1 MPISVAIFD
10 AFGTLVKISDGSHP
24 YRKILKLGIEQGRR
38 PRVSDAQDL
47 LSIPMDL
54 RQAAE
59 YFGVTIEPRL
69 MSQLESDLERDLAGI
84 EAYSD
89 GIAVVEV
96 LQAAGLKVVV
106 CSNLAQ
112 PYASAIER
120 LYPGL
125 NGYVYSFAVGA
136 IKPSHEIYRQAL
148 QSVFAAPADAWM
160 IGDSRLCD
168 CEASSAYGIR
178 GFYLDRKGGRGYS
191 TLNLFAEAVLSAT

>member
-10 AFGTLVKISDGSHP
+10 AFGTLLKISDGTHP

-59 YFGVTIEPRL
+59 YFGVKVEPWL
-69 MSQLESDLERDLAGI
+69 MSQLESDLERELAGI

-89 GIAVVEV
+89 GIAVVEA
-96 LQAAGLKVVV
+96 LQVAGLKVAV

-120 LYPGL
+120 LYPSL

-136 IKPSHEIYRQAL
+136 IKPSPEIYRQAL

-160 IGDSRLCD
+160 IGDSQLCD
-168 CEASSAYGIR
+168 CDAPTAYGIR
-178 GFYLDRKGGRGYS
+178 GFYLDRKGGRGYP
-191 TLNLFAEAVLSAT
+191 TLNLFAEAILSAT